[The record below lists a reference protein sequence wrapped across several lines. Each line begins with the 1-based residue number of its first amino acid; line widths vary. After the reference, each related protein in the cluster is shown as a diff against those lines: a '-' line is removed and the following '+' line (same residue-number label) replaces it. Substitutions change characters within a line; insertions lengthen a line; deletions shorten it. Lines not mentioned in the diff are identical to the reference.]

1 MKRTISA
8 MRGKGSLS
16 HNRRDFIAE
25 NVDSSRT
32 PLNVEYRNEDIRAVY
47 HELFDDALARYN
59 ERQTRKDRVIDDY
72 YEKIR
77 TGKQEKPFEELII
90 QIGNKDDMNA
100 SSENG
105 QLARQML
112 NEYMQ
117 SFQQRNP
124 TIRVFSAHLHMDEA
138 TPHLHIDFIPFTTGS
153 KRGLETRVS
162 LKKALEALGLM
173 GGTKSHTELNQW
185 IESEKQALAS
195 IMAWH
200 DIEWEQKGTH
210 EEHLSVL
217 DYKKQERSKEVAA
230 LETQIGALQEQTAT
244 AETALSEKQ
253 EQLDDIAPILKN
265 TEKFVRKYDDPER
278 LLPEAGM
285 LESGKAFREKK
296 ALPILGKLLKYA
308 RSLFREN
315 TELKAKVQKLEK
327 ENTAFKSANWNHTHE
342 MVRLQMEN
350 QELKKDKG
358 KLDALVGRIENDVLQ
373 KALEGISKEHSKSQK
388 NNKDE
393 MR

>member
-1 MKRTISA
+1 
-8 MRGKGSLS
+8 MRGKGSLT

-32 PLNVEYRNEDIRAVY
+32 LLNVEYCNEDIRAVY
-47 HELFDDALARYN
+47 HELFDNALARYN
-59 ERQTRKDRVIDDY
+59 EKQTRKDRVIDDY

-77 TGKQEKPFEELII
+77 TGKQEKLFEELII

-105 QLARQML
+105 RLARQML
-112 NEYMQ
+112 DEYMQ

-124 TIRVFSAHLHMDEA
+124 TLRVFSAHLHMDEA

-162 LKKALEALGLM
+162 LKKALEALGFT

-185 IESEKQALAS
+185 IEAEKQALAS
-195 IMAWH
+195 IMARH

-230 LETQIGALQEQTAT
+230 LENQVDTLQEQTAVAAT
-244 AETALSEKQ
+244 TLSEKQ

-342 MVRLQMEN
+342 TVRLKMEN
-350 QELKKDKG
+350 QELRKAKD
-358 KLDALVGRIENDVLQ
+358 KLDALVGRIGNDVLQ
-373 KALEGISKEHSKSQK
+373 KALEGISKEHSKPQK
-388 NNKDE
+388 DNKDE

>member
-8 MRGKGSLS
+8 MRGKGSLT

-32 PLNVEYRNEDIRAVY
+32 PLNIEYRNEDIRTVY
-47 HELFDDALARYN
+47 HELFDGALARYN
-59 ERQTRKDRVIDDY
+59 EKQTRKDRVIDDY

-77 TGKQEKPFEELII
+77 TGKQEKLFEELII

-112 NEYMQ
+112 DEYMQ

-124 TIRVFSAHLHMDEA
+124 TLRVFSAHLHMDEA

-162 LKKALEALGLM
+162 LKKALEALGFA

-185 IESEKQALAS
+185 IESEKQVLAS
-195 IMAWH
+195 IMARH
-200 DIEWEQKGTH
+200 DIQWEQKGTH

-217 DYKKQERSKEVAA
+217 DYKKQERSKEVAV

-244 AETALSEKQ
+244 AETMLSEKQ

-315 TELKAKVQKLEK
+315 TELKVRVQKLEK

-350 QELKKDKG
+350 QELKKDKS
-358 KLDALVGRIENDVLQ
+358 KLDALVGRIGNDVLQ
-373 KALEGISKEHSKSQK
+373 KLLSETPKEQPKHKEKSL
-388 NNKDE
+388 
-393 MR
+393 

>member
-8 MRGKGSLS
+8 MRGKGSLT

-32 PLNVEYRNEDIRAVY
+32 PLNVEYCNEDIRTVY

-59 ERQTRKDRVIDDY
+59 EKQTRKDRVIDDY

-77 TGKQEKPFEELII
+77 TGKQEKLFEELII

-112 NEYMQ
+112 DEYMQ

-124 TIRVFSAHLHMDEA
+124 TLRVFSAHLHMDEA

-162 LKKALEALGLM
+162 LKKALEALGFT
-173 GGTKSHTELNQW
+173 GGTKNHTELNQW
-185 IESEKQALAS
+185 IEAEKQVLAS
-195 IMAWH
+195 IMARH
-200 DIEWEQKGTH
+200 AIEWEQKGTH

-230 LETQIGALQEQTAT
+230 LETQIDALQEQTAT
-244 AETALSEKQ
+244 AETMLSEKQ

-278 LLPEAGM
+278 LLPEAGI

-315 TELKAKVQKLEK
+315 IELKAKMQKLEK

-342 MVRLQMEN
+342 MVRIKTEN
-350 QELKKDKG
+350 QELHKAKD
-358 KLDALVGRIENDVLQ
+358 KLDALVGRIGNDVLQ
-373 KALEGISKEHSKSQK
+373 KALEGISKEHSKPQK
-388 NNKDE
+388 DNKDE

>member
-1 MKRTISA
+1 
-8 MRGKGSLS
+8 MRGKGSLA

-32 PLNVEYRNEDIRAVY
+32 PLNVEYRNEDIRTVY

-59 ERQTRKDRVIDDY
+59 EKQTRKDRVIDDY

-77 TGKQEKPFEELII
+77 TGKQEKLFEELII

-112 NEYMQ
+112 DEYMQ

-124 TIRVFSAHLHMDEA
+124 TLRVFSAHLHMDEA

-162 LKKALEALGLM
+162 LKKALEALGFA

-185 IESEKQALAS
+185 IESEKQVLAS
-195 IMAWH
+195 IMARH
-200 DIEWEQKGTH
+200 DIQWEQKGTH

-230 LETQIGALQEQTAT
+230 FETQIGALQEQTAT
-244 AETALSEKQ
+244 AETMLSEKQ

-265 TEKFVRKYDDPER
+265 TEKFVRKYDDPEQ
-278 LLPEAGM
+278 LLPEAGI

-296 ALPILGKLLKYA
+296 ALPILGRLLKYA

-327 ENTAFKSANWNHTHE
+327 ENTAFKSANWNHTNE
-342 MVRLQMEN
+342 IVKLKMEN
-350 QELKKDKG
+350 RELKKHKG
-358 KLDALVGRIENDVLQ
+358 KLDALVGRIGNDVLQ

-388 NNKDE
+388 DNKDE

>member
-1 MKRTISA
+1 

-32 PLNVEYRNEDIRAVY
+32 PLNIEYCNEDIRAVY

-59 ERQTRKDRVIDDY
+59 EKQTRRDRVIDDY

-77 TGKQEKPFEELII
+77 TGKQEKLFEELII

-112 NEYMQ
+112 DEYMQ

-153 KRGLETRVS
+153 KRGLET
-162 LKKALEALGLM
+162 
-173 GGTKSHTELNQW
+173 
-185 IESEKQALAS
+185 
-195 IMAWH
+195 
-200 DIEWEQKGTH
+200 
-210 EEHLSVL
+210 
-217 DYKKQERSKEVAA
+217 
-230 LETQIGALQEQTAT
+230 QIGALQEQTAT

-265 TEKFVRKYDDPER
+265 TEKFVQKYDDPER

-315 TELKAKVQKLEK
+315 TELKTKVQKLEK
-327 ENTAFKSANWNHTHE
+327 ENTAFKSANWNHANE
-342 MVRLQMEN
+342 IVKLKMEN
-350 QELKKDKG
+350 RELKKDKG
-358 KLDALVGRIENDVLQ
+358 KLDALVGRIGNDVLQ

-393 MR
+393 MREDKSIWHDACSFSN